1 MNIFVHTYRLQHG
14 DAVVPSTKT
23 LYEYIHQGL
32 IVIKVIDLLRAVRI
46 RKKFKKLPSTKKQL
60 EKAIEER
67 PEEMTNPS
75 HFGDWEINSVLGRKT
90 VGNPSILIS
99 VD

>member
-1 MNIFVHTYRLQHG
+1 MPSCKIKYKTKDIFTNY
-14 DAVVPSTKT
+14 STRN
-23 LYEYIHQGL
+23 Q
-32 IVIKVIDLLRAVRI
+32 
-46 RKKFKKLPSTKKQL
+46 SSKKQL

-75 HFGDWEINSVLGRKT
+75 HFGDWEINSFLGRKT
-90 VGNPSILIS
+90 VGDPSILIS

>member
-1 MNIFVHTYRLQHG
+1 M
-14 DAVVPSTKT
+14 
-23 LYEYIHQGL
+23 
-32 IVIKVIDLLRAVRI
+32 
-46 RKKFKKLPSTKKQL
+46 KKLPSSKKQL

-75 HFGDWEINSVLGRKT
+75 HFGDWEIDSVLGRKT
-90 VGNPSILIS
+90 VGDPSILIS